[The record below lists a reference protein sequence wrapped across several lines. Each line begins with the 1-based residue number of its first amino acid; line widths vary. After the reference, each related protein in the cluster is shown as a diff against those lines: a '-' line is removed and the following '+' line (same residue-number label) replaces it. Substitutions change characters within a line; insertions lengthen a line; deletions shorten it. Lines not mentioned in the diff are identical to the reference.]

1 MKYLEQLTEKLNLK
15 SIDSTFKSIE
25 NEHIKQERVYLN
37 LNKQYQIYF
46 IMFEDKPFLKVYIQ
60 RAKGFDYKNIK
71 QSDLETEQCKKAKLQ
86 ILLFLRNQE
95 VEIKDLEIYDKQE
108 NVLLV
113 PKSSKKKIEII

>member
-15 SIDSTFKSIE
+15 SIDSTFKAIE

-86 ILLFLRNQE
+86 ILLFLKNQE
-95 VEIKDLEIYDKQE
+95 VEIKDLETYDKQE

>member
-95 VEIKDLEIYDKQE
+95 VEIKDLEVYDKQE